1 MGRSVCSAP
10 RPTPLIIDARVNPHH
25 IEYPEMEIT
34 ATELKERLDRSDDL
48 ILLDIRQDFELPI
61 AALDNYVHIP
71 EDEIEDRLGEVR
83 DFGDK
88 DIVVYCRT
96 GRRSAELV
104 KVLEEKG
111 FTRIFNL
118 TGGLHAWS
126 DDVDPSVMKY

>member
-1 MGRSVCSAP
+1 
-10 RPTPLIIDARVNPHH
+10 
-25 IEYPEMEIT
+25 MEIT

-48 ILLDIRQDFELPI
+48 ILLDIRQDYELPI

-71 EDEIEDRLGEVR
+71 EDEIEDRLDEVR

-96 GRRSAELV
+96 GRRSVELV